1 MQDFAEKFV
10 EEYSQVLEAMIGAA
24 FI

>member
-1 MQDFAEKFV
+1 MQDFSEKFV
-10 EEYSQVLEAMIGAA
+10 EEYSHVLEAMIGAA